1 MKNKAVVGILIIIVL
16 IAAAL
21 IYKWQF
27 GSSIKEQS
35 AGAEGRG
42 IYSFEDCVAAG
53 KPVAES
59 YPRKC
64 AVGKITFEETV
75 QEELPADP
83 VVFQNL
89 RASQRVESPLEVR
102 GTALGSW
109 FFEAN
114 IGLRILDADGKE
126 VARGHAE
133 ATSDWMT
140 KGPVPFEGTVTFTKP
155 TTATG
160 FIEIQKDNPS
170 DNAEHDATV
179 RLPVRFK

>member
-1 MKNKAVVGILIIIVL
+1 MKNKALVSILIIVVL
-16 IAAAL
+16 VAAAL
-21 IYKWQF
+21 FYKWQF

-42 IYSFEDCVAAG
+42 IYSFEDCAAAG
-53 KPVAES
+53 KPVTET
-59 YPRKC
+59 YPRTC
-64 AVGKITFEETV
+64 TVGKITFEETL
-75 QEELPADP
+75 QEEQTVEP

-114 IGLRILDADGKE
+114 IGLRVLDANGKE
-126 VARGHAE
+126 VAKGHAE
-133 ATSDWMT
+133 ATSDWMST
-140 KGPVPFEGTVTFTKP
+140 GPVPFKGTISFTKP

-160 FIEIQKDNPS
+160 FIEVQKDNPS
-170 DNAEHDATV
+170 GNPDLDGSA